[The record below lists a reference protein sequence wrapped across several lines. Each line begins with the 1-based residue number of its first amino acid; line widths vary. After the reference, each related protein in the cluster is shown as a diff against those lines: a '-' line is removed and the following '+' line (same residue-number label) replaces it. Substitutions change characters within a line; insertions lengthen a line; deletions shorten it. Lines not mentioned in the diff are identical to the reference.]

1 MKNLRHLSLR
11 IDDDLLQKFHYVADY
26 DGRSANNQVL
36 YLIKK
41 CIADF
46 EKEHGN
52 IDIIEK

>member
-11 IDDDLLQKFHYVADY
+11 IDDNLLQKFHYVADY
-26 DGRSANNQVL
+26 DGRSANSQVL

-41 CIADF
+41 CIAEF

-52 IDIIEK
+52 IEIKEK